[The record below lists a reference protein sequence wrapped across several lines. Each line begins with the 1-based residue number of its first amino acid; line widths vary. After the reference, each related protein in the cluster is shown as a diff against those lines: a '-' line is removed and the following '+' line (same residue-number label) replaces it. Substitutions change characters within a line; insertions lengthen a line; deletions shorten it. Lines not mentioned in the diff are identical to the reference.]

1 MNTKLIPAALAF
13 ALALPAAAAQAQ
25 TASGL
30 NLKLPPGSVPASA
43 STAPAPATPRDAPP
57 AMDAVNARPNGA
69 ATAGRPAPG
78 VYYGDTSGRTAAQDE
93 AEAEAA
99 RPHCD
104 DATYNQPQV
113 HGSVGMGVV
122 TGNHWGSGTY
132 NSGAVNLSQNLGDCS
147 HPTGSIGLSI
157 GVSRFNGR

>member
-1 MNTKLIPAALAF
+1 MNTKLIPTVLAIAL
-13 ALALPAAAAQAQ
+13 LATTLQAQ
-25 TASGL
+25 TSGGL
-30 NLKLPPGSVPASA
+30 NLKLPPGSVPASSS
-43 STAPAPATPRDAPP
+43 STPAPAAPRDAPP
-57 AMDAVNARPNGA
+57 AMDAVNARPSAAAGA
-69 ATAGRPAPG
+69 SRPAPG

-132 NSGAVNLSQNLGDCS
+132 NSGAVNLTQNLGSCS

-157 GVSRFNGR
+157 GASRFNGR

>member
-1 MNTKLIPAALAF
+1 MNTKLIPTALAI
-13 ALALPAAAAQAQ
+13 ALLATAAHAQ
-25 TASGL
+25 TSGL
-30 NLKLPPGSVPASA
+30 NLKLPPGSVPASS
-43 STAPAPATPRDAPP
+43 STAPAPAKPSDAPP
-57 AMDAVNARPNGA
+57 AMDAVNARPAGTGA
-69 ATAGRPAPG
+69 GTAARPAPG

-132 NSGAVNLSQNLGDCS
+132 NSGAVNITQRTGDCS

>member
-1 MNTKLIPAALAF
+1 MNTKLIPAALAVALF
-13 ALALPAAAAQAQ
+13 ATAAHAQ
-25 TASGL
+25 TGGL

-43 STAPAPATPRDAPP
+43 SSASAPATPRDAPP
-57 AMDAVNARPNGA
+57 TMDAVNTRPASA
-69 ATAGRPAPG
+69 ATNARPAPG

-104 DATYNQPQV
+104 DATYNQPQM

-132 NSGAVNLSQNLGDCS
+132 NSGAVNLTQRLGDCS

>member
-1 MNTKLIPAALAF
+1 MIAKPIPTALAIAILF
-13 ALALPAAAAQAQ
+13 AAAAHAQ
-25 TASGL
+25 TAGL

-43 STAPAPATPRDAPP
+43 SSASPPATPRDAPP
-57 AMDAVNARPNGA
+57 AMDAVNSRPA
-69 ATAGRPAPG
+69 PASSASRPAPG

-132 NSGAVNLSQNLGDCS
+132 NSGAVNLTQRLGSCS
-147 HPTGSIGLSI
+147 HPTGSIGVSI
-157 GVSRFNGR
+157 GASRFNGR

>member
-1 MNTKLIPAALAF
+1 MNTKLIVTALAAAL
-13 ALALPAAAAQAQ
+13 LATAAHAQ
-25 TASGL
+25 TSGL
-30 NLKLPPGSVPASA
+30 NLKLPPGSVPAGS
-43 STAPAPATPRDAPP
+43 STTPTPAKPGDAPP
-57 AMDAVNARPNGA
+57 AMDPVNTRPASA
-69 ATAGRPAPG
+69 AAPSRPAPG

-132 NSGAVNLSQNLGDCS
+132 NSGAVNITQRTGDCS

>member
-1 MNTKLIPAALAF
+1 MHTKLIPAALAI
-13 ALALPAAAAQAQ
+13 ALVSLAAQAQ
-25 TASGL
+25 TTGGL

-43 STAPAPATPRDAPP
+43 STAAAPATPRDAPP
-57 AMDAVNARPNGA
+57 AMDAVNTRPA
-69 ATAGRPAPG
+69 AASSASRPAPG
-78 VYYGDTSGRTAAQDE
+78 VYYGDTSGRTAAQD
-93 AEAEAA
+93 EAEAA

-132 NSGAVNLSQNLGDCS
+132 NSGAVNLTQNLGDCS

>member
-1 MNTKLIPAALAF
+1 MHTKLIPAALAT
-13 ALALPAAAAQAQ
+13 ALVSLAAHAQ
-25 TASGL
+25 TSGGL

-43 STAPAPATPRDAPP
+43 STAAPPATPRDAPP
-57 AMDAVNARPNGA
+57 AMDAVNTRPA
-69 ATAGRPAPG
+69 AASSASRPAPG

-132 NSGAVNLSQNLGDCS
+132 NSGAVNLTQNLGDCS

>member
-1 MNTKLIPAALAF
+1 MNTKLIATALAI
-13 ALALPAAAAQAQ
+13 ALLATAAHAQQ
-25 TASGL
+25 STSGL
-30 NLKLPPGSVPASA
+30 NLKLPPGSVPASS
-43 STAPAPATPRDAPP
+43 STAPAPAKPSDAPP
-57 AMDAVNARPNGA
+57 AMDAVNSRPASA
-69 ATAGRPAPG
+69 ASSRAAPG

-93 AEAEAA
+93 AEAEAS

-132 NSGAVNLSQNLGDCS
+132 NSGMVNVTQRTGDCS

>member
-1 MNTKLIPAALAF
+1 MKTQLIPAALATLL
-13 ALALPAAAAQAQ
+13 LATAAHAQ
-25 TASGL
+25 TAGGL
-30 NLKLPPGSVPASA
+30 NLKLPPGSVPASSSTTSA
-43 STAPAPATPRDAPP
+43 SPRDAPP
-57 AMDAVNARPNGA
+57 AMDAANARPSA
-69 ATAGRPAPG
+69 ASSASRPAPG

-132 NSGAVNLSQNLGDCS
+132 NSGAVNLTQNLGDCS
-147 HPTGSIGLSI
+147 HRTGSIGLSI

>member
-1 MNTKLIPAALAF
+1 MHTKLIPAALAI
-13 ALALPAAAAQAQ
+13 ALVSVAAHAQ
-25 TASGL
+25 TSSGL

-57 AMDAVNARPNGA
+57 AMDAVNARPA
-69 ATAGRPAPG
+69 AASSASRPAPG

-122 TGNHWGSGTY
+122 TGNHLGSGSY
-132 NSGAVNLSQNLGDCS
+132 NSGAVNLTQNLGDCS

-157 GVSRFNGR
+157 GASRFNGR

>member
-1 MNTKLIPAALAF
+1 MNTKLIATALAV
-13 ALALPAAAAQAQ
+13 ALLATAAHAQ
-25 TASGL
+25 TASNL

-43 STAPAPATPRDAPP
+43 STAAAPARPGDAPP
-57 AMDAVNARPNGA
+57 AMDAVNARPAGSA
-69 ATAGRPAPG
+69 ASTRAAPG

-132 NSGAVNLSQNLGDCS
+132 NSGAVNVTQRLGDCS

>member
-1 MNTKLIPAALAF
+1 MNTKLIPAALATALF
-13 ALALPAAAAQAQ
+13 ATVAQAQ
-25 TASGL
+25 TGGL

-43 STAPAPATPRDAPP
+43 SSAPAVPRDAPP
-57 AMDAVNARPNGA
+57 SMDAVNARPAGA
-69 ATAGRPAPG
+69 ASTARPAPG
-78 VYYGDTSGRTAAQDE
+78 VYYGDTSGRTAAQDA

-132 NSGAVNLSQNLGDCS
+132 NSGAVNLTQRLGDCS

>member
-1 MNTKLIPAALAF
+1 MNTKLIPAALAI
-13 ALALPAAAAQAQ
+13 ALLATAAHAQ
-25 TASGL
+25 TASNL

-43 STAPAPATPRDAPP
+43 STAPAPAKPGDAPP
-57 AMDAVNARPNGA
+57 AMDAVNARPSANA
-69 ATAGRPAPG
+69 NRPAPG

-93 AEAEAA
+93 AEAQAN

-132 NSGAVNLSQNLGDCS
+132 NSGAVNITQRTGDCS

>member
-1 MNTKLIPAALAF
+1 MNTKLIPT
-13 ALALPAAAAQAQ
+13 ALALVLLATAAHAQ
-25 TASGL
+25 TASSGL
-30 NLKLPPGSVPASA
+30 NLKLPPGSVPASS
-43 STAPAPATPRDAPP
+43 STAPARPSDAPP
-57 AMDAVNARPNGA
+57 AMDAVN
-69 ATAGRPAPG
+69 TRPAGTSTAASRPTPG

-93 AEAEAA
+93 AEAEAS

-132 NSGAVNLSQNLGDCS
+132 NSGAVNITQRTGDCS

>member
-1 MNTKLIPAALAF
+1 MIAKPIPTALAIAILF
-13 ALALPAAAAQAQ
+13 AAAAHAQ
-25 TASGL
+25 TAGL

-43 STAPAPATPRDAPP
+43 SSASPPATPRDAPP
-57 AMDAVNARPNGA
+57 AMDAVNTRPA
-69 ATAGRPAPG
+69 AASSASRPAPG

-132 NSGAVNLSQNLGDCS
+132 NSGAVNLTQRLGSCS
-147 HPTGSIGLSI
+147 HPTGSIGVSI
-157 GVSRFNGR
+157 GASRFNGR

>member
-1 MNTKLIPAALAF
+1 MNKLIATALA
-13 ALALPAAAAQAQ
+13 ATLLATAAHAQ
-25 TASGL
+25 TAGSL

-43 STAPAPATPRDAPP
+43 STTPAKPADAPP
-57 AMDAVNARPNGA
+57 AMDAAN
-69 ATAGRPAPG
+69 TRPAPG
-78 VYYGDTSGRTAAQDE
+78 VYYGDTSGRTAAQDA

-132 NSGAVNLSQNLGDCS
+132 NSGAVNVTQRMGDCS

-157 GVSRFNGR
+157 GVSRFYGR